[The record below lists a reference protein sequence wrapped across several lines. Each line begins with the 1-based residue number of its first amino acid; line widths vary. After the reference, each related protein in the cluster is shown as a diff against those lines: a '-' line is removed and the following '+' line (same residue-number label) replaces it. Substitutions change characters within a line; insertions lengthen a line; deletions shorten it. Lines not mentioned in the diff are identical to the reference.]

1 VRHGSAG
8 GSDVFAG
15 GDASQRCPED
25 QFCRGQQCGGLRA
38 GRPFVGDGQSSCVSR
53 SKRNGPMS
61 GLWAAS
67 RCAAVA
73 RFGPHS
79 AAKIGGENISTEM
92 ALPISTARSRSPVA
106 LASASSAPKT
116 GSTPGSTTRW
126 ADARTGRPAGRRGVA
141 RTGGMAQAVT
151 GQNGVAGPVVCR
163 PATGRVT
170 TLCQTGTSS
179 DSSGRSRAR
188 SPADRIG
195 SATIGPTPGLMSRP
209 RPMASSGP
217 TMSL

>member
-79 AAKIGGENISTEM
+79 AAMIGGENISTEM

-141 RTGGMAQAVT
+141 HVPEGWPRPLQARMESLD
-151 GQNGVAGPVVCR
+151 Q
-163 PATGRVT
+163 
-170 TLCQTGTSS
+170 SY
-179 DSSGRSRAR
+179 
-188 SPADRIG
+188 ADRLPDALPPCVRQGRHLTRAAEAVPDRLPIG
-195 SATIGPTPGLMSRP
+195 LVRRRSVQRQA
-209 RPMASSGP
+209 
-217 TMSL
+217 